1 MSPQKRAAARKPEI
15 SIVVPFYNEEENA
28 GELYR
33 RLTRVLGRL
42 KRTYELI
49 FIDDGSTD
57 GTYGLLLKIHRKDPH
72 VQLIRMKKNFGQ
84 TAGLQAGF
92 DYAAGEIIISM
103 DGDLQHDPDDIP
115 AFLDK
120 LAEGY
125 DIVSGWRKKRVDNP
139 VLRKFPS
146 WVANRMMKL
155 LSGVPIHDFGTT
167 FKAYRHS
174 ALRNVRLYGELHR
187 FIPALISRQ
196 GVRIAE
202 IPIKNIVRLRGKS
215 KYGLSRV
222 RRVFFDLLTVKFMI
236 SFIDRPLQLFG
247 LIGFILGGV
256 GFCIAAVLTVGFYF
270 FGWQIRENLGN
281 LLLSIFLMVVGL
293 QLIMTGLLAEV
304 ISRIYFASHRI
315 KIYNA
320 DQILFHRPTPEGR
333 VD

>member
-1 MSPQKRAAARKPEI
+1 MKNTRVKNPEI
-15 SIVVPFYNEEENA
+15 SIVVPFYNEAENVV
-28 GELYR
+28 ELYQ
-33 RLTRVLGRL
+33 RLTKAMTKLGRA
-42 KRTYELI
+42 YELI

-57 GTYGLLLKIHRKDPH
+57 GTRGHLAKIFKQDRH
-72 VQLIRMKKNFGQ
+72 VQVIRMKKNFGQ

-92 DYAAGEIIISM
+92 DYAQGDIVISM
-103 DGDLQHDPDDIP
+103 DGDLQHDPAEIP
-115 AFLDK
+115 LFLDK
-120 LAEGY
+120 MAEGY

-139 VLRKFPS
+139 FLRKFPS
-146 WVANRMMKL
+146 WVANRMMKF
-155 LSGVPIHDFGTT
+155 LSGVNLHDFGTT
-167 FKAYRHS
+167 FKAYRRS
-174 ALRNVRLYGELHR
+174 ALKNVRLYGELHR

-196 GVRIAE
+196 GVKIAE

-247 LIGFILGGV
+247 LIGFILGGI
-256 GFCIAAVLTVGFYF
+256 GFTIAVVVTIGFYF
-270 FGWQIRENLGN
+270 FGWQIRDNLGN
-281 LLLSIFLMVVGL
+281 LLLSVFLMGVGL

-320 DQILFHRPTPEGR
+320 EELLFHRPLPEEKL
-333 VD
+333 D